1 MLSLARLGQLLPS
14 CPPVSRGLSSSA
26 VLGLRR
32 PGSTSSPA
40 YREESIAVTE
50 DGAVLA
56 CWHPPPKFPY
66 EMTRGLPV
74 QERAASSPLKVTVTE
89 DMKELYHH
97 KHERFARRD
106 LMRITW
112 TTKHKWFPSKRRI
125 WKEIDEK
132 KNPREKPYM

>member
-1 MLSLARLGQLLPS
+1 MLSLARLGLVTS
-14 CPPVSRGLSSSA
+14 CPAVTRGLTSSA
-26 VLGLRR
+26 VLAVRR
-32 PGSTSSPA
+32 PAPA
-40 YREESIAVTE
+40 YREERIAVTE
-50 DGAVLA
+50 DGAVIA

-66 EMTRGLPV
+66 EMSRGLPV
-74 QERAASSPLKVTVTE
+74 QESATSSPLKVTVTE

-125 WKEIDEK
+125 YKEIDEK

>member
-1 MLSLARLGQLLPS
+1 
-14 CPPVSRGLSSSA
+14 V
-26 VLGLRR
+26 
-32 PGSTSSPA
+32 
-40 YREESIAVTE
+40 VTE
-50 DGAVLA
+50 DGAVIA

-66 EMTRGLPV
+66 EMTRELPV
-74 QERAASSPLKVTVTE
+74 QEMATSSPLKVTVTE

-112 TTKHKWFPSKRRI
+112 TTKHKWFPSRKKI
-125 WKEIDEK
+125 YEAVDEK

>member
-1 MLSLARLGQLLPS
+1 MLSLARLGLVTR
-14 CPPVSRGLSSSA
+14 CPGLTRGLTSTA
-26 VLGLRR
+26 VLGVRG
-32 PGSTSSPA
+32 PTPA
-40 YREESIAVTE
+40 YREERIAVTE

-56 CWHPPPKFPY
+56 CWHPPPNFPY
-66 EMTRGLPV
+66 EMSRALPV
-74 QERAASSPLKVTVTE
+74 QDSATSSPLKVTVTE

-112 TTKHKWFPSKRRI
+112 TTKHKWFPSKRRT

>member
-1 MLSLARLGQLLPS
+1 MLSLARLGLLPS
-14 CPPVSRGLSSSA
+14 CCPALTRGLTSTA
-26 VLGLRR
+26 VLGLRK
-32 PGSTSSPA
+32 PSPA
-40 YREESIAVTE
+40 YREERIAVTE
-50 DGAVLA
+50 DGAVIA

-66 EMTRGLPV
+66 EMSRGLPV
-74 QERAASSPLKVTVTE
+74 QESATSSPLKVTVTE

-97 KHERFARRD
+97 KPERFARRD

-125 WKEIDEK
+125 YEEIDEK

>member
-1 MLSLARLGQLLPS
+1 MFCLARLGLLPS
-14 CPPVSRGLSSSA
+14 CPAVSRGLTSTA
-26 VLGLRR
+26 VLGQRR
-32 PGSTSSPA
+32 PSPA
-40 YREESIAVTE
+40 YREERIAVTE

-132 KNPREKPYM
+132 KNPREKPFM

>member
-1 MLSLARLGQLLPS
+1 MLSLARLGLVTS
-14 CPPVSRGLSSSA
+14 CPGLTRGLTSSA
-26 VLGLRR
+26 VLGVRR
-32 PGSTSSPA
+32 PSPA

-125 WKEIDEK
+125 WREIDEK

>member
-1 MLSLARLGQLLPS
+1 MLSLARLGLLPS
-14 CPPVSRGLSSSA
+14 CYPALTRGLTSTA
-26 VLGLRR
+26 VLGLRK
-32 PGSTSSPA
+32 PSPA
-40 YREESIAVTE
+40 YREERIAVTE
-50 DGAVLA
+50 DGAVIA

-66 EMTRGLPV
+66 EMSRGLPV
-74 QERAASSPLKVTVTE
+74 QESATSSPLKVTVTE

-97 KHERFARRD
+97 KPERFARRD

-125 WKEIDEK
+125 YAEIDEK

>member
-1 MLSLARLGQLLPS
+1 MLSLARLGLLLPS
-14 CPPVSRGLSSSA
+14 CPAVSRGLSSSA

-32 PGSTSSPA
+32 PGSPSSPA

>member
-1 MLSLARLGQLLPS
+1 MLSLARLGLVTS
-14 CPPVSRGLSSSA
+14 CPAVTRGLTSSA
-26 VLGLRR
+26 VLSVRK
-32 PGSTSSPA
+32 PAPA
-40 YREESIAVTE
+40 YREERIAVTE

-56 CWHPPPKFPY
+56 CWHPPPNFPY
-66 EMTRGLPV
+66 EMSRALPV
-74 QERAASSPLKVTVTE
+74 EEKATSSPLKVTVTE

-112 TTKHKWFPSKRRI
+112 TSKHKWFPSKRRI
-125 WKEIDEK
+125 YKEIDEK

>member
-1 MLSLARLGQLLPS
+1 MLSLARLGLLPS
-14 CPPVSRGLSSSA
+14 YCPALTRGLTSTA
-26 VLGLRR
+26 VLGLRK
-32 PGSTSSPA
+32 PSPA
-40 YREESIAVTE
+40 YREERIAVTE
-50 DGAVLA
+50 DGAVIA

-66 EMTRGLPV
+66 EMSRGLPV
-74 QERAASSPLKVTVTE
+74 QESATSSPLKVTVTE

-97 KHERFARRD
+97 KPERFARRD

-125 WKEIDEK
+125 WRAIDEK